1 MPLPVHG
8 VTSADAGRDGC
19 RAGGKPRCGIGA
31 PAPTQKPLELVS
43 ATPDAPARCADGG
56 YDGVHARGQTT
67 VEEWAP
73 MQDTWLRVPVSFG
86 AGPDD
91 STLLYDELVVYE
103 EARMSLAYVLV
114 VEKLGEE
121 PPITTPPEPPK
132 VASSSVSIRE
142 LKVDAARYGIDAQG
156 MEKHELVAAVDAARE
171 ASEARKLARPPAKK
185 RKTERK
191 TPRGKFVLDQKIS
204 FNLDIKLVPQPED
217 DRLYALRL
225 RDARYCMKD
234 ASEEERQ
241 AIENMPRDEYLATRT
256 QEDRDQLKNEIC
268 QYQADIFCNAPI
280 ASLCVDDVRYGPWS
294 EVEELDDEAA
304 SPPKLDAGAVI
315 FEGTEFGLYDEKSD
329 YELKEPLPDGKLT
342 CAAFKDLVE
351 RFERES
357 RTRQS
362 QTGLGLDVSHVCF
375 EDMTE
380 VARNVYRIY
389 WGS

>member
-73 MQDTWLRVPVSFG
+73 MPGKRLRVPAAFG
-86 AGPDD
+86 PGPDG

-103 EARMSLAYVLV
+103 EERLSLAYVLV
-114 VEKLGEE
+114 VEKLGDEL
-121 PPITTPPEPPK
+121 PMTTPPEPPK
-132 VASSSVSIRE
+132 AAASNVSIRE
-142 LKVDAARYGIDAQG
+142 LKVDAARYGIDARG
-156 MEKHELVAAVDAARE
+156 MEKADLAAAVDAARA
-171 ASEARKLARPPAKK
+171 ASEKRKLERPAKK

-191 TPRGKFVLDQKIS
+191 PPRGKFVLNPDDLS
-204 FNLDIKLVPQPED
+204 FNLDIKLVPQTED

-241 AIENMPRDEYLATRT
+241 AIEDMPRDKYLATRT

-294 EVEELDDEAA
+294 EVEGLDEAA
-304 SPPKLDAGAVI
+304 LPPKLEDSAVI
-315 FEGTEFGLYDEKSD
+315 FEGPEFGLYDEKAD

-342 CAAFKDLVE
+342 CAAFKDLVQS
-351 RFERES
+351 FEREC

-362 QTGLGLDVSHVCF
+362 QTGHGLDVSHVCF
-375 EDMTE
+375 EGVGE
-380 VARNVYRIY
+380 VSRNVYRMY